1 MDSSYHVPVHTFVR
15 YSVFLVEEKENE
27 RGREGGNGAPDYHW
41 NLNEL
46 LLLPRAV
53 NLFYSNSTAL
63 ISLGIVIIITTYWTV
78 PVTVE
83 KKSVKI

>member
-1 MDSSYHVPVHTFVR
+1 
-15 YSVFLVEEKENE
+15 LVEEKENE
-27 RGREGGNGAPDYHW
+27 RGREGGKLGNGAPDYHW

-63 ISLGIVIIITTYWTV
+63 ISLGIVIIIAIYWTV